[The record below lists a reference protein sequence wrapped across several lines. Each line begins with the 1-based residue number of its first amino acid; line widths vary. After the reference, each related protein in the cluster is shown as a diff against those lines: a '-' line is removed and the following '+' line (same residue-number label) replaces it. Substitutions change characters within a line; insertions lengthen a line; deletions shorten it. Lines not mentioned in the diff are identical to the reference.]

1 MNAQK
6 KGARLGLRIFK
17 TGLAATVSLL
27 LCDLA
32 HFEQPLVAVVAAVLS
47 MERNMDDS
55 LRGAMERLA
64 GTVLGLLCGAILFR
78 LSPHNAGLCGAG
90 IIAVMYV
97 CKLLKI
103 PQGMVMSAFCMG
115 VMLLHDPA
123 DGTFATAVNAL
134 LAAAVGIMLAVLINF
149 ILLPPNYAPTIFQN
163 DRLVLKRLQAA
174 LEACESRLSPPDFLQ
189 VRQALQA
196 LENDI
201 RLYTTEWK
209 PLRNADGSVFAVA
222 QRTARYREALADL
235 EAADRLDRTLDEK
248 TQVVFSYHITRAKD
262 TLQALADEAANGP
275 PDAAS

>member
-78 LSPHNAGLCGAG
+78 LSPHNAGLCGVG

-149 ILLPPNYAPTIFQN
+149 ILLPPNYAPMIFQN
-163 DRLVLKRLQAA
+163 DRLVLKRLQTAP
-174 LEACESRLSPPDFLQ
+174 EAGGTRPSPPAFFLSPR
-189 VRQALQA
+189 RQQRGGGQHWGGDNPASPRPTFCRCA
-196 LENDI
+196 
-201 RLYTTEWK
+201 RRCRRSKTTSGFI
-209 PLRNADGSVFAVA
+209 PPNGSRCAT
-222 QRTARYREALADL
+222 RTAPCLPSRSAPRATA
-235 EAADRLDRTLDEK
+235 RRSRT
-248 TQVVFSYHITRAKD
+248 
-262 TLQALADEAANGP
+262 
-275 PDAAS
+275 